1 MSFGRFRG
9 AKPWPVIILKI
20 TFDQIM
26 MIIFPIVGRWL
37 KTFNPWILQ
46 IITTNIITIHIQMI
60 FIKACHHHHPHLF
73 RQMPTTLAKLS
84 SQPANINDRL
94 HQAGSLLGTEP
105 LVLLVV
111 VHGSHHLDHL
121 EVKSLSRLMWMI
133 LLTLKRL
140 IWPSSPMMSHLLQL
154 LTQRPL
160 LVPRQTEV

>member
-1 MSFGRFRG
+1 M
-9 AKPWPVIILKI
+9 
-20 TFDQIM
+20 
-26 MIIFPIVGRWL
+26 
-37 KTFNPWILQ
+37 
-46 IITTNIITIHIQMI
+46 IHIQMI

-73 RQMPTTLAKLS
+73 HQMKTTLAKLS

-133 LLTLKRL
+133 LLTLNF
-140 IWPSSPMMSHLLQL
+140 
-154 LTQRPL
+154 
-160 LVPRQTEV
+160 